1 MKTHTGSCHCKAVR
15 FEVELD
21 VAKATR
27 CNCSVCMKLGS
38 MGCIV
43 KPAAFR
49 LLAGDESLTKY
60 PNQVGERRFCKT
72 CGVFCY
78 GSGHLAEI
86 GGDGEAVGLAGQ
98 RVEEVLR
105 AGGQDDLHP
114 VARESLRDRPAD
126 ASAGSRDDGCSRHV
140 GRTPWS
146 AAGPLAG
153 P

>member
-86 GGDGEAVGLAGQ
+86 GGDFVSVNVHTL
-98 RVEEVLR
+98 
-105 AGGQDDLHP
+105 DD
-114 VARESLRDRPAD
+114 VD
-126 ASAGSRDDGCSRHV
+126 AWMLEPMYWDGRHDN
-140 GRTPWS
+140 WQ
-146 AAGPLAG
+146 AGPRREPWPVFA
-153 P
+153 